1 VGHQTGDDGAVI
13 RLTDDL
19 AMVQSTDFFLPIVD
33 DPYDFGRIAAANAI
47 SDIYAMGAVPVMALA
62 ILGWPRAKLPMEA
75 AGRVMAGGAEVC
87 REAGIRIVGGHSID
101 DAEPKFGLVVSGTVH
116 PDRVLRNSTGRAGD
130 VLVLT
135 KPLGSG
141 ALAQGVK
148 KGVVDGAM
156 ADELV
161 ATMVHL
167 NRGASEAAHEIGVH
181 AATDVTGFSLLGHTL
196 EMADGAGLAAELWLE
211 SIPVLPGARELIAQ
225 GIHPGAT
232 SRNLGHF
239 QERIQWETRLEP
251 HAPQLLADPQTS
263 GGLLLA
269 VAPDREEAL
278 ISALRARGCLA
289 HSGIGRLVEGE
300 GIRVVARR

>member
-1 VGHQTGDDGAVI
+1 VGHQTGDDAAVI
-13 RLTDDL
+13 RLTDEL

-33 DPYDFGRIAAANAI
+33 DPFDFGRIAAANAI

-62 ILGWPRAKLPMEA
+62 ILGWPRSKLPMEA

-101 DAEPKFGLVVSGTVH
+101 DAEPKFGLVVSGTAH

-148 KGVVDGAM
+148 KGAVEGQM
-156 ADELV
+156 ADDLV

-167 NRGASEAAHEIGVH
+167 NRGASEAAHEVGVH

-196 EMADGAGLAAELWLE
+196 EMADGAGLGAELWLD

-239 QERIQWETRLEP
+239 QDRIEWAPRLDA

-269 VAPDREEAL
+269 VPPEREETL
-278 ISALRARGCLA
+278 ISELRARGCLA
-289 HSGIGRLVEGE
+289 YAGVGRLVEGE
-300 GIRVVARR
+300 GLRVLARR